1 MRTKEKSST
10 FAPSLEL
17 INAASSYLRAK
28 GMLTFWSWK
37 ARQVKTITVDKIV
50 DYKIPVPT
58 SLVSSSTCKK

>member
-17 INAASSYLRAK
+17 INAASGDLKAK
-28 GMLTFWSWK
+28 GMLTFWSWITI
-37 ARQVKTITVDKIV
+37 QVKTVAVVKIV